1 MKRRTA
7 TKTKATT
14 RRRRPATKKNNM
26 KPLLIGAAVIGGGYL
41 AYQYIIKPMLDKSA
55 EDQEPGALDTAVQT
69 SVSPG
74 SILTAAVQTVSNIPA
89 GTVQLNTSKTIS
101 PGAGSSPELKAAKLA
116 FNDVMTKAE
125 QGAKIWNPSFKIS
138 RDRLQ
143 AIADLRKGLA
153 GTGGLLDPNTEYGS
167 YSQNVANVILGK
179 KSFTLNDVRT
189 QRASFYAALNLSNP
203 Y

>member
-14 RRRRPATKKNNM
+14 RRRRPAAKKNSM

-41 AYQYIIKPMLDKSA
+41 AYQYIIKPMLDKSS

-74 SILTAAVQTVSNIPA
+74 SILTAAVQTVANIPA
-89 GTVQLNTSKTIS
+89 GTVQLNTSKTIN
-101 PGAGSSPELKAAKLA
+101 PGAGTSPELKAAKIA

-125 QGAKIWNPSFKIS
+125 RGAQIWNPSMKIS
-138 RDRLQ
+138 RERLQ

-153 GTGGLLDPNTEYGS
+153 GTGGLLDPDTEYGS

-179 KSFTLNDVRT
+179 KSFTLNDVRS
-189 QRASFYAALNLSNP
+189 QRASLYNALNLPNP